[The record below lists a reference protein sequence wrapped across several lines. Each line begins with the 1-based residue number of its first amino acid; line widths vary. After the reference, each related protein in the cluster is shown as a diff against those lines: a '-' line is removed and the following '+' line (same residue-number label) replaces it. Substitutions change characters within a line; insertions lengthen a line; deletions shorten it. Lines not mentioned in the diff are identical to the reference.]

1 MFILYDLIFL
11 IFSIC
16 YLPVFLFRKKMHP
29 HFKMRLG
36 ILPKDWE
43 FAQPIW
49 IHAVS
54 VGEAISVRHLIE
66 DLRRA
71 LPNKKFVISTVTA
84 TGNKIA
90 NGIVEKKDFVIY
102 LPLDFGFIVK
112 KVIDR
117 ISPSVFVITE
127 TEIWPN
133 LIRCLHKK
141 KIPIVLV
148 NGRISD
154 ASYRGY
160 SAIKL
165 LLAPVLNKIDVFC
178 VQSERDKQ
186 RLLKLGARPEKIKV
200 TGNMKFDIKIRDYDE
215 LRKDYTDYRQRLSLE
230 SKDRLLIAASTHKG
244 EEEMVLKVFKELCVE
259 HPNLK
264 MLIAPRHPERI
275 DEVEKYILGSG
286 FKAVR
291 ISKLA
296 DKVGT
301 SHVQLHE
308 TDKKIVFI
316 LDTVGQLMYF
326 YVLSDIVF
334 VGGSLVK
341 KGGHNII
348 EPASLSKPIIFG
360 PHMFNFREIAAM
372 FLKER
377 SAIMVNDEQGL
388 KNCLKDFLENESKIS
403 ESGRFAKDIIMKN
416 KGATERNKQ
425 VILDLLKNKNA

>member
-1 MFILYDLIFL
+1 MFMLYDLFFL

-29 HFKMRLG
+29 GFSMRLG
-36 ILPKDWE
+36 ILPKDLK
-43 FAQPIW
+43 FDRPIW

-54 VGEAISVRHLIE
+54 VGEAISVKHLIE
-66 DLRRA
+66 DLRQA

-90 NGIVEKKDFVIY
+90 NGIVEKKDFVTY
-102 LPLDFGFIVK
+102 LPLDFSFIVK
-112 KVIDR
+112 RAITR
-117 ISPSVFVITE
+117 INPSVFVITE

-160 SAIKL
+160 SIIKL
-165 LLAPVLNKIDVFC
+165 FLAPVLNKIDAFC
-178 VQSERDKQ
+178 VQSEHDRQ
-186 RLLKLGARPEKIKV
+186 RLLRLGARDDKIKV

-215 LRKDYTDYRQRLSLE
+215 LRKDYTDYRQRLGLE
-230 SKDRLLIAASTHKG
+230 AKDRLLIAASTHRG
-244 EEEMVLKVFKELCVE
+244 EEEIALKVFNELCRE
-259 HPNLK
+259 YPNLK

-275 DEVEKYILGSG
+275 DEVEKSILDSG
-286 FKAVR
+286 FRAVR

-301 SHVQLHE
+301 TPVQLHE
-308 TDKKIVFI
+308 KDKKIIFI

-348 EPASLSKPIIFG
+348 EPASLSKPVIFG
-360 PHMFNFREIAAM
+360 PHMFNFSEITSL
-372 FLKER
+372 FLKEK
-377 SAIMVNDEQGL
+377 SGIMVNDESEL
-388 KNCLKDFLENESKIS
+388 KTCLKDFLGKDAKIS
-403 ESGRFAKDIIMKN
+403 EFGRSAKDIILKN

-425 VILDLLKNKNA
+425 AIIDLLKQ